1 MKRIFSAPDASSL
14 DLIATPSAGGL
25 LLSWTLGEHMHR
37 VEVLARRAP
46 NGDWLLEHDGITRPA
61 SISIDRQN
69 VWVSSLDAGDDV
81 SGTVR
86 FRRVE
91 SKRGSAG
98 VDLGVRSPMTG
109 RVVAVHVQEGDLVE
123 KGQPLVVVE
132 AMKMEHVLRAP
143 RAGQVRKVACTAGQL
158 VEGSAELVEL
168 LDAAAAS

>member
-1 MKRIFSAPDASSL
+1 MKRIFAAPDASSL
-14 DLIATPSAGGL
+14 ELTASPSAGGL
-25 LLSWTLGEHMHR
+25 LLSWTGPDGAHR

-46 NGDWLLEHDGITRPA
+46 NGDWLLEQDGITRPA
-61 SISIDRQN
+61 LISIDRQHM
-69 VWVSSLDAGDDV
+69 WVSSLDAGDDL

-91 SKRGSAG
+91 AKRGAAG

-109 RVVAVHVQEGDLVE
+109 RVVAVHVQEGDIVE

-158 VEGSAELVEL
+158 VEGGAELVEL
-168 LDAAAAS
+168 LDAVAAS